1 MTGTIK
7 VHRNSRGVWYT
18 RLYFGRGG
26 DGKPI
31 QRYKSFPEAETEQ
44 DALRLAA
51 AWAGAFTRTGVK
63 SMLLTDLLGEYIE
76 AKAARDASANS
87 LKAYRQILGNY
98 CTRFL
103 SGMRADELTA
113 LDFTR
118 FFTNL
123 RNHGSM
129 RGEEL
134 SANTVNGVYQ
144 FLNGAYKYFASNGI
158 CPTNPLAGIE
168 KPKIKRYEAQA
179 LEEWDLRTLCGYL
192 DTALSGDASRT
203 ADRADISGR
212 ERTAAFGI
220 WLALNSGM
228 RVSEV
233 CAMRRRDV
241 NRAMGYLHVCGS
253 VIEAIGEQPH
263 RQGRTKSGKSRN
275 VSLVPSM
282 FDMIYRLLAW
292 QDEEYT
298 WCRADAPIVST
309 TGDYMAPSAL
319 SRAFS
324 ALAKRL
330 GLDPRTHFHTLRHT
344 HASWCL
350 AQGVDLITLSER
362 LGHADPSTTARI
374 YGHMIAGR
382 DMVAAEVFASA
393 MGSIMGGNNE

>member
-1 MTGTIK
+1 MAGAIR
-7 VHRNSRGVWYT
+7 VHRNGKGVWYT
-18 RLYFGRGG
+18 RLYFGRGS
-26 DGKPI
+26 DGKAV

-44 DALRLAA
+44 DALALAE
-51 AWAGAFTRTGVK
+51 AWARTFTRTGVR

-76 AKAARDASANS
+76 AKGARGASANS
-87 LKAYRQILGNY
+87 LKAYRQILSNY

-103 SGMRADELTA
+103 SGVRADELTA

-118 FFTNL
+118 FFTDL
-123 RNHGSM
+123 KNHGSIA
-129 RGEEL
+129 GGEL

-144 FLNGAYKYFASNGI
+144 FLNGAYKHFVSNGI
-158 CPTNPLAGIE
+158 CSANPLAGIE
-168 KPKIKRYEAQA
+168 KPKVKHTEAQA
-179 LEEWDLRTLCGYL
+179 LEEWDLRTLCDYL
-192 DTALSGDASRT
+192 DAALSGDASRI
-203 ADRADISGR
+203 ADRADISQR
-212 ERTAAFGI
+212 ERTNAFGI

-241 NRAMGYLHVCGS
+241 QRAMGYLHVCGS
-253 VIEAIGEQPH
+253 VIEESGEQPH

-282 FDMIYRLLAW
+282 FDTIYGFLAW
-292 QDEEYT
+292 QDGEYA

-309 TGDYMAPSAL
+309 TGDYMAPTAL
-319 SRAFS
+319 SEAFS
-324 ALAKRL
+324 NLVKRL
-330 GLDPRTHFHTLRHT
+330 RLDPKAHFHTLRHT

-350 AQGVDLITLSER
+350 AHGVDLITLSER

-382 DMVAAEVFASA
+382 DMAAAEAFANA
-393 MGSIMGGNNE
+393 MDSIMDGSAV

>member
-1 MTGTIK
+1 MAGAIR
-7 VHRNSRGVWYT
+7 VHRNSKGVWYT
-18 RLYFGRGG
+18 RLYFGRGS
-26 DGKPI
+26 DGKPV

-44 DALRLAA
+44 DALRLAT
-51 AWAGAFTRTGVK
+51 AWAGAFTRTGVQ

-103 SGMRADELTA
+103 GGMRADELTP

-129 RGEEL
+129 TGGEL

-144 FLNGAYKYFASNGI
+144 FLNGAYKYFVGTGI
-158 CPTNPLAGIE
+158 CSANPLAGIE

-179 LEEWDLRTLCGYL
+179 LEEWDLHALGDYL
-192 DTALSGDASRT
+192 DAALSGDASRV
-203 ADRADISGR
+203 ADRADISER

-241 NRAMGYLHVCGS
+241 SRAMGYLHVCGS
-253 VIEAIGEQPH
+253 VIEASGEQPR
-263 RQGRTKSGKSRN
+263 RQGHTKSGKSRN

-282 FDMIYRLLAW
+282 FDTIYRFLAW
-292 QDEEYT
+292 QDGEYT

-309 TGDYMAPSAL
+309 TGDYMAPNAL
-319 SRAFS
+319 SGAFS
-324 ALAKRL
+324 DLVKRL
-330 GLDPRTHFHTLRHT
+330 RLDPKAHFHTLRHT

-350 AQGVDLITLSER
+350 AHGVDLITLSER

-382 DMVAAEVFASA
+382 DMVAAEAFASA
-393 MGSIMGGNNE
+393 MGSIMGEDGE